1 MYPNHWCATANL
13 PEGVLL
19 TCVCVSSA
27 EGIVVCHGTGCNV
40 TFSNVTFDHCTLL
53 VLEGAVVTLSNSNCI
68 LTSTPS
74 AGIAI
79 FVQGAGSA
87 VHMHGGSI
95 TGGAQGIAV
104 HQGALLDAS
113 NLVISS
119 TAVTGAEVTDQG
131 SVLRLHQCSIQAMP
145 KWHHDKCTVR
155 AVHVHLHSTAELTAL
170 SIESVVWGIDV
181 RVRSKA
187 TITDCSIRDSLQAS
201 VTVRAAA
208 SARVATS
215 VLESSQQGAGLF
227 VQGSGSVVE
236 SLGCSFLRNAGSGA
250 LAMDSA
256 HVVLDTCRS
265 EGNRVCG
272 YSASGTAT
280 AVLNNCVS
288 DGDCRGCAVCKQGM
302 LKGQNTTI
310 TGSEKS
316 GVEIWAGGFAEL
328 KNCTI
333 SGCGKQGVMLSDEG
347 SGVSVVRCTV
357 SDTYESCVFAKS
369 GAKGSVKRCTLSQS
383 GVSHGVVAQGK
394 GAHVE
399 VESSRLLHNAQCGA
413 FVHGEA
419 AMTVKLCES
428 RNNRREGYWAQHRGK
443 IVVSNSSS
451 DGDKRGC
458 GAADGG
464 LVEMV
469 NVACDGV
476 CTSGILPKA
485 C

>member
-1 MYPNHWCATANL
+1 MYAIYRLDTMLNIVDIC
-13 PEGVLL
+13 
-19 TCVCVSSA
+19 A
-27 EGIVVCHGTGCNV
+27 EGIVVCHGAGCSV
-40 TFSNVTFDHCTLL
+40 QFTNVTFDHCTLL
-53 VLEGAVVTLSNSNCI
+53 VLEGARATLSGSKFI
-68 LTSTPS
+68 FTSTPS
-74 AGIAI
+74 AGIAV
-79 FVQGAGSA
+79 FAQGGGTS
-87 VHMHGGSI
+87 VHIHRGGIS
-95 TGGAQGIAV
+95 GGAQGIAV
-104 HQGALLDAS
+104 HQGAFLEAS
-113 NLVISS
+113 NLVISN

-131 SVLRLHQCSIQAMP
+131 SVLRLHQCTLQDMP

-155 AVHVHLHSTAELTAL
+155 AVHVHLHSTAEISGLT
-170 SIESVVWGIDV
+170 IERVIWGIDV

-187 TITDCSIRDSLQAS
+187 TITDTTIQESLQAS

-208 SARVATS
+208 SARLTNS
-215 VLESSQQGAGLF
+215 FLERSQQGAGLF

-236 SLGCSFLRNAGSGA
+236 SVGCSFVHNAGSGA

-256 HVVLDTCRS
+256 HVVLDSCRS
-265 EGNRVCG
+265 EGNKVCG

-288 DGDCRGCAVCKQGM
+288 EGDCRGCAVCKQGM
-302 LKGQNTTI
+302 LKGQNTQI

-328 KNCTI
+328 KHCTI

-369 GAKGSVKRCTLSQS
+369 GAKGSVKRCTLSLS
-383 GVSHGVVAQGK
+383 GVSHGAVAQGK

-399 VESSRLLHNAQCGA
+399 VESSRLLDNAQCGA

-428 RNNRREGYWAQHRGK
+428 RNNKREGYWAQHKGR

-469 NVACDGV
+469 NVVCDGD
-476 CTSGILPKA
+476 CLTGILPKA
-485 C
+485 G